1 MRWRVVLAVGRQ
13 QAAQRGRGVM
23 GMFYADMPRYEMRE
37 FWERGKP
44 KQRAVAPRFSY
55 AITRLYN
62 DLWMRTREIVRPF
75 DHTFLLRDK
84 DVAVNVR
91 VVWSEAVG
99 SESWSINGGQFIF
112 NDCTGRQWE
121 ILRAL
126 EDALL
131 RGTPIDAV
139 DDNSTQRGKGA
150 Q

>member
-1 MRWRVVLAVGRQ
+1 
-13 QAAQRGRGVM
+13 
-23 GMFYADMPRYEMRE
+23 MFYPDIQRWKPRE

-44 KQRAVAPRFSY
+44 TSLPVAPQYSY

-99 SESWSINGGQFIF
+99 SESWSINGGQFIL

-131 RGTPIDAV
+131 RGTPPDATDV
-139 DDNSTQRGKGA
+139 LCARGGNRL
-150 Q
+150 